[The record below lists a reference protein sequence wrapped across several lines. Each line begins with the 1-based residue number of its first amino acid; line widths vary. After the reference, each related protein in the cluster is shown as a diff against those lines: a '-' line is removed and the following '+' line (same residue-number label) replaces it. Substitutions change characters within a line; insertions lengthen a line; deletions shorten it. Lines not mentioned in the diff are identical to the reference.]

1 MFNNYIKK
9 ISILCITLCHTA
21 STLPMMRP
29 TDRASVKHVIKY
41 NSQKYTRLVRIK
53 DPNGGPETVVV
64 VVGVI
69 GGALSLPATLATGAV
84 LVVANVV
91 TKVAT
96 GNSLVDHAT
105 SSMRDT
111 PLPTEQREMNRICAE
126 KSNPWNL
133 DAHDLKV
140 MKNFPKDEYENP
152 IYKVVQINPARSKDK
167 SECYRFVADHEKA
180 TRLNQERCEARQ
192 KYLES
197 LPFFGEPSII
207 INQDNKKPP
216 FQTLTT
222 IPEENN
228 SINVSHARADG
239 ENPLKNPAFK
249 PKKAK
254 GNPKPV
260 KQPHPETGQWGYEDE
275 KGLWWVPT
283 GNNGSQHGGK
293 HWDVVDK
300 HGNHENVSPEGF
312 IMGTNI
318 PFKCEM
324 PLGKEEGKAQQI
336 AVGISFI
343 NKVVDQ
349 PKETRTQF
357 YQRMYTQMP
366 EHSQFNDMNY
376 YLDDRHSSSRDSN
389 SGFSSHEGHY
399 SGTSGAPEPLFV
411 GCDLN
416 ESYRNFY
423 GKSDKSEM

>member
-1 MFNNYIKK
+1 
-9 ISILCITLCHTA
+9 LL
-21 STLPMMRP
+21 
-29 TDRASVKHVIKY
+29 DRVK
-41 NSQKYTRLVRIK
+41 S
-53 DPNGGPETVVV
+53 
-64 VVGVI
+64 
-69 GGALSLPATLATGAV
+69 AV
-84 LVVANVV
+84 N
-91 TKVAT
+91 
-96 GNSLVDHAT
+96 
-105 SSMRDT
+105 DT
-111 PLPTEQREMNRICAE
+111 PLPTEQKKMDKICAE

-140 MKNFPKDEYENP
+140 MQNFPKDEYENP
-152 IYKVVQINPARSKDK
+152 IYKVVRINPASSKDK

-260 KQPHPETGQWGYEDE
+260 KQPHPVTGQWGYEDE
-275 KGLWWVPT
+275 KGRWWVPT

-300 HGNHENVSPEGF
+300 YGNHENVSPEGF

-324 PLGKEEGKAQQI
+324 PLRKEQTEQLSTAFSLMERLFGSNQSSKNNTSKVTGDSKAINHIRPVFDDQFDFDNYTSTSIYTDEHNNTVVFNHSSEKNDDKSNPTPTSLLLEPHTYWSDNNNNIVIRPSHGINTPPPPSFDVDLDNVKEENDQNDTT
-336 AVGISFI
+336 SFLEEVATGFLEELD
-343 NKVVDQ
+343 NLDR
-349 PKETRTQF
+349 E
-357 YQRMYTQMP
+357 
-366 EHSQFNDMNY
+366 MNIF
-376 YLDDRHSSSRDSN
+376 DNRDLVRDVQENCSLVKID
-389 SGFSSHEGHY
+389 E
-399 SGTSGAPEPLFV
+399 
-411 GCDLN
+411 
-416 ESYRNFY
+416 
-423 GKSDKSEM
+423 KSEM